1 MTKGPRPDASH
12 PPAAGLVGQ
21 PAPRTASG
29 VQNVRLRNVFTLT
42 SRTGRG
48 GREHHS
54 ITAPKRG
61 PDRQQAK
68 RAIMTVLRRAERQ
81 QHRVS
86 FVLTFSDYSQMSMFD
101 LGFDPGLALTHCHS
115 HRDDPFAWFSERSHG
130 EVSPNRGHVIIG
142 VNILTWP
149 VTPARAD

>member
-1 MTKGPRPDASH
+1 MTKNRELGMGDPVAAASMT
-12 PPAAGLVGQ
+12 GQ
-21 PAPRTASG
+21 PERKADGG

-42 SRTGRG
+42 SHLGSG

-61 PDRQQAK
+61 PDRQRAK

-86 FVLTFSDYSQMSMFD
+86 FVMTFSDYSQLPMFE
-101 LGFDPGLALTHCHS
+101 LGFDPGLALAHCQS
-115 HRDDPFAWFSERSHG
+115 HRDDPYAWLTERSQG
-130 EVSPNRGHVIIG
+130 EASIDGGHIIIG
-142 VNILTWP
+142 VSISTWP
-149 VTPARAD
+149 RDVG